1 MPHVD
6 LSTANPADFGSR
18 WDVCVIGAGPAG
30 IAAATRLA
38 QRGKRVIVL
47 ESGHSAPT
55 TQAAALNSIEA
66 PAAGYDGALKGRH
79 RGSGGTSDLWGGRL
93 IALTRHDLT
102 ARDYAG
108 VPARPISYDDIY
120 RHTRDVEI
128 LFDMPDRD
136 FAQLP
141 QGRPES
147 SVSIGRVDGVECRL
161 PKIVPFRNR
170 NVYLQLAPEIARN
183 RNITV
188 LSNATAVDFDSAPEG
203 NRIAPAR
210 ATGFHGRSI
219 SIQADQFVFAAG
231 TLESTRLLLLLAR
244 KANANAESTGP
255 IGEHFVDHTAVNVGR
270 VFRFTPNMIAY
281 LVGHAR
287 TGGQRHATHFE
298 LLPAAQR
305 TGGIGSAYLCLRL
318 DMKDDDVTVV
328 RDHLR
333 RRLDK
338 PNASL
343 GATTVSGRKI
353 AHAAARRLAHFD
365 WLLPPSVEIHAEIRT
380 EQLPAAT
387 SRIGLSESTDP
398 FGVPRAKLDWQIL
411 DSDLRTADRAL
422 AIYRRMWEGHD
433 LQSACQIEWSMPPD
447 APLRESD
454 FHDVFHPSGSTRM
467 GLSAADSVVNEQ
479 LLCHAFP
486 NVRILSPSV
495 FPSSGSAN
503 PMLTLL
509 CPAYRSADQM

>member
-38 QRGKRVIVL
+38 QRGRRVIVL

-55 TQAAALNSIEA
+55 AEATTLNTIEA
-66 PAAGYDGALKGRH
+66 PAAGYGGALKGRH
-79 RGSGGTSDLWGGRL
+79 RGLGGTSDLWGGRL

-102 ARDYAG
+102 ARDYIG
-108 VPARPISYDDIY
+108 LPAWPIGYDDVY
-120 RHTRDVEI
+120 RYTRDVEV

-141 QGRPES
+141 HGRPES
-147 SVSIGRVDGVECRL
+147 LVSIGRVDGVECRL

-170 NVYLQLAPEIARN
+170 NVYLQLAPEIARSH
-183 RNITV
+183 NITV
-188 LSNATAVDFDSAPEG
+188 LSNATTVDFDLAPEG
-203 NRIAPAR
+203 NRIALAR
-210 ATGFHGRSI
+210 ATGFHGRRV

-244 KANANAESTGP
+244 KANADVRSTGP
-255 IGEHFVDHTAVNVGR
+255 IGEHFVDHLAVNVGR
-270 VFRFTPNMIAY
+270 VFHFTPNMIAY

-305 TGGIGSAYLCLRL
+305 ASGIGSAYLCLRL
-318 DMKDDDVTVV
+318 DMKDQEVNVM
-328 RDHLR
+328 RDYLR

-338 PNASL
+338 PDANA
-343 GATTVSGRKI
+343 GATLASARKL
-353 AHAAARRLAHFD
+353 AHAAAWRLAHFD
-365 WLLPPSVEIHAEIRT
+365 WLLPPGVEIHAEIRT
-380 EQLPAAT
+380 EQLPTTA

-398 FGVPRAKLDWQIL
+398 LGVPRAKLDWQVQ
-411 DSDLRTADRAL
+411 DSDLRTADQAL

-433 LQSACQIEWSMPPD
+433 LQNACQIDWLTPND
-447 APLRESD
+447 TPLREGD

-467 GLSAADSVVNEQ
+467 GASASDSVVNEQ

-509 CPAYRSADQM
+509 CLAYRLADQM